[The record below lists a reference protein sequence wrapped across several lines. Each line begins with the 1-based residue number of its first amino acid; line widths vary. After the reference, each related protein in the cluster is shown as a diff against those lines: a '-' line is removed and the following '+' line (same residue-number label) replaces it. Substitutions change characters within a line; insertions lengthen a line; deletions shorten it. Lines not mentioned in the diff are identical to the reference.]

1 MALYGND
8 DAVLKLAE
16 KFKTHCLIEQ
26 QSILTNN
33 TLWTDENFQELDT
46 LYGQNLDTSAG
57 RTFQEKLDNQL
68 QQASNQALQLFAELY
83 ILDLL
88 PLGNVTFTKKIE
100 NVEHILHKCNPPVS
114 LTEEIRDTFNQGGVL
129 NGGLGYNNYRW
140 GHFIYLINLGLK
152 LSSLPLAE
160 RHDALSTTEDLINTL
175 YSPDLYEG
183 VAGVTTLQKALCF
196 LFDPEHFID
205 IISPKHLNDITKHF
219 EEYLTEEDRELYP
232 QQQARIISDKIRE
245 ERKLPD
251 WNFYLDREEW
261 EPLTTPKNTAQESEE
276 LTAAEEE
283 DEETETPL
291 DLILPEGSAE
301 DLLVPHAW
309 LNTFMRT
316 LRNKKQVI
324 LQGPPGTGKTFLAKR
339 IASKLSGSAQRR
351 SLIQF
356 HPSYTY
362 EDFFEGFRP
371 CVDSQNQKSWL
382 ELRPGPLRTIVEHAL
397 EESEYPH
404 FLIIDEINR
413 GNLASIFGE
422 LYFLLEYRKEEVR
435 LMYSGEQ
442 FSLPD
447 NLFIV
452 GTMNTADR
460 SIALV
465 DSAMRRR
472 FAFYSLHPDSEPT
485 QGLLQRWCSK
495 NLEDGSRIVALWQAL
510 NREIGVHDF
519 KVGPSYFM
527 RADIE
532 SPGVLDEVWESE
544 ILPLV
549 SEYFPHEQEN
559 TRDRFALQNLVEG
572 L

>member
-1 MALYGND
+1 MALYGNE

-16 KFKTHCLIEQ
+16 KFKNHCFINQ

-33 TLWTDENFQELDT
+33 TLWTYENFQELDT
-46 LYGQNLDTSAG
+46 LYGQNLDTSSE
-57 RTFQEKLDNQL
+57 RSFQEKLDNQL
-68 QQASNQALQLFAELY
+68 QRASNEALQLFAELY
-83 ILDLL
+83 VLDLL
-88 PLGNVTFTKKIE
+88 VLGNISATKKID
-100 NVEHILHKCNPPVS
+100 NVEHVLNKRRPPMP
-114 LTEEIRDTFNQGGVL
+114 LTEEIKDTFNQGGVL
-129 NGGLGYNNYRW
+129 NGGQGYNNYRW

-152 LSSLPLAE
+152 LSSLPIAE
-160 RHDALSTTEDLINTL
+160 RQKALSTTENIINTL

-183 VAGVTTLQKALCF
+183 VAGATTLQKALCF

-205 IISPKHLNDITKHF
+205 IISPKHLKDITQHF
-219 EEYLTEEDRELYP
+219 AEYLPEEDRDLNP
-232 QQQARIISDKIRE
+232 QRQARIISDKIRE

-251 WNFYLDREEW
+251 WDFYIDREEW
-261 EPLTTPKNTAQESEE
+261 ESLPTPKKTAQALEE
-276 LTAAEEE
+276 ATPTE
-283 DEETETPL
+283 DEEGDAEGAL
-291 DLILPEGSAE
+291 NLILPEGSAE
-301 DLLVPHAW
+301 NLLVPQVW
-309 LNTFMRT
+309 LDTFMRT
-316 LRNKKQVI
+316 LKNKKQVI

-339 IASKLSGSAQRR
+339 IASKLSGAAPRR

-371 CVDSQNQKSWL
+371 RVDSQNQKSWL

-397 EESEYPH
+397 EESQYPH

-442 FSLPD
+442 FSLPE
-447 NLFIV
+447 NLFII

-472 FAFYSLHPDSEPT
+472 FAFYSLHPDAEPT
-485 QGLLQRWCSK
+485 QNLLQRWSHK

-510 NREIGVHDF
+510 NDEIGVHDF

-532 SPGVLDEVWESE
+532 GPGVLQEVWETE

-549 SEYFPHEQEN
+549 SEYFPHEQEK
-559 TRDRFALQNLVEG
+559 TRERFALHNLIER

>member
-1 MALYGND
+1 MVLYGNH
-8 DAVLKLAE
+8 DAVLALAD
-16 KFKTHCLIEQ
+16 KFKNHCLINQ
-26 QSILTNN
+26 KSILTNN
-33 TLWTDENFQELDT
+33 TLWTHENFQELDT

-68 QQASNQALQLFAELY
+68 KTASNEALQLFAELY

-88 PLGNVTFTKKIE
+88 VLGNISSTKKIE
-100 NVEHILHKCNPPVS
+100 NVEHVLNKCQPPVP
-114 LTEEIRDTFNQGGVL
+114 LTEEIRDPFNQGGVL
-129 NGGLGYNNYRW
+129 NGGKGYNNYRW
-140 GHFIYLINLGLK
+140 GHFIYLINLGKK
-152 LSSLPLAE
+152 LSSLSLTE
-160 RHDALSTTEDLINTL
+160 RQAALSTTESLTNTL
-175 YSPDLYEG
+175 YSPELYEG
-183 VAGVTTLQKALCF
+183 VAGVGTLQKALCF

-205 IISPKHLNDITKHF
+205 IISPKHLKDITDHF
-219 EEYLTEEDRELYP
+219 SDYLTEEDRDLDP
-232 QQQARIISDKIRE
+232 QRQARIISDKIRE

-251 WNFYLDREEW
+251 WNFYIDREEW
-261 EPLTTPKNTAQESEE
+261 ESLPTPKKNAQTSEETTPTED
-276 LTAAEEE
+276 EEE
-283 DEETETPL
+283 DTEAAL
-291 DLILPEGSAE
+291 NLALPEGSAE
-301 DLLVPHAW
+301 DLLVPETW
-309 LNTFMRT
+309 LDTFMRT

-371 CVDSQNQKSWL
+371 RVDSENQKSWL

-397 EESEYPH
+397 EESQYPH

-447 NLFIV
+447 NLFII

-472 FAFYSLHPDSEPT
+472 FAFYSLHPEVEPT
-485 QGLLQRWCSK
+485 QNLLERWSQK
-495 NLEDGSRIVALWQAL
+495 HLEDGSHIVALWKAL
-510 NREIGVHDF
+510 NDEIGVHDF

-532 SPGVLDEVWESE
+532 APGVLQEVWETE

-549 SEYFPHEQEN
+549 SEYFPHEQEK
-559 TRDRFALQNLVEG
+559 TRERFALHNLVEG

>member
-1 MALYGND
+1 MVLYGNH
-8 DAVLKLAE
+8 DAVLALAE
-16 KFKTHCLIEQ
+16 KFKTHCFVEQ
-26 QSILTNN
+26 KSILTNN
-33 TLWTDENFQELDT
+33 TLWTHKNFQELDT

-68 QQASNQALQLFAELY
+68 HEASNQALQLFAELY

-88 PLGNVTFTKKIE
+88 VLGNISSNKKIE
-100 NVEHILHKCNPPVS
+100 NVEHVLNKCQPPVS

-140 GHFIYLINLGLK
+140 GHFIYLINLGLEI
-152 LSSLPLAE
+152 SGLPIE
-160 RHDALSTTEDLINTL
+160 QREESFTTTESIISTL
-175 YSPDLYEG
+175 YNSELNEG
-183 VAGVTTLQKALCF
+183 ITGAAPLQKALCF

-205 IISPKHLNDITKHF
+205 IISPRHLKDITEHF
-219 EEYLTEEDRELYP
+219 SDYLTDEDQDLIP
-232 QQQARIISDKIRE
+232 LITDKIRE
-245 ERKLPD
+245 ERNLPD
-251 WNFYLDREEW
+251 WNFYIDREEW
-261 EPLTTPKNTAQESEE
+261 ESLPTPKNTAPESEE

-291 DLILPEGSAE
+291 DLVLPEGSAE
-301 DLLVPHAW
+301 DLLVPQAW
-309 LNTFMRT
+309 LDTFMRT

-397 EESEYPH
+397 EESQYPH

-495 NLEDGSRIVALWQAL
+495 NLEDGSRIVALWHAL

-532 SPGVLDEVWESE
+532 TPGVLDEVWETE

-549 SEYFPHEQEN
+549 GEYFPHEQGSIHE
-559 TRDRFALQNLVEG
+559 RFDLHRLGEG

>member
-1 MALYGND
+1 MARYGNE

-16 KFKTHCLIEQ
+16 KFKNHCFINQ

-33 TLWTDENFQELDT
+33 TLWTYENFQELDT
-46 LYGQNLDTSAG
+46 LYGQNLDTSSE
-57 RTFQEKLDNQL
+57 RSFQEKLDNQL
-68 QQASNQALQLFAELY
+68 QTASNEALQLFAELY

-88 PLGNVTFTKKIE
+88 VLGNITSSKKIE
-100 NVEHILHKCNPPVS
+100 NVEHILNKCRPPIP
-114 LTEEIRDTFNQGGVL
+114 LTKEIKDTFTQGGVL
-129 NGGLGYNNYRW
+129 NGGQGYNNYRW
-140 GHFIYLINLGLK
+140 GHFIYLINLGLVI
-152 LSSLPLAE
+152 SSLPKEQREGAFATAE
-160 RHDALSTTEDLINTL
+160 NIGWTL
-175 YSPDLYEG
+175 YNPEVSEG
-183 VAGVTTLQKALCF
+183 VPGVATLQKALSF
-196 LFDPEHFID
+196 LFDPEHYID
-205 IISPKHLNDITKHF
+205 IVSTKHLKDITQHF
-219 EEYLTEEDRELYP
+219 AEYLPEEDRDLDP
-232 QQQARIISDKIRE
+232 QRQARIISNKIRE

-251 WNFYLDREEW
+251 WDFYIDREEW
-261 EPLTTPKNTAQESEE
+261 ESPSTPKKTARAPEE
-276 LTAAEEE
+276 ATQIEDEEE
-283 DEETETPL
+283 DAEGAL
-291 DLILPEGSAE
+291 NLILPEGSAE
-301 DLLVPHAW
+301 DLLVPQAW
-309 LNTFMRT
+309 LDIFMRT

-339 IASKLSGSAQRR
+339 IASKLSGAAPRL

-371 CVDSQNQKSWL
+371 RVDSQNQKSWL

-397 EESEYPH
+397 EESQYPH

-442 FSLPD
+442 FSLPE
-447 NLFIV
+447 NLFII

-472 FAFYSLHPDSEPT
+472 FAFYSLHPDAEPT
-485 QGLLQRWCSK
+485 QNLLQRWSHK

-510 NREIGVHDF
+510 NDEIGVRDF

-527 RADIE
+527 RTDIE
-532 SPGVLDEVWESE
+532 GPGVLQEVWETE

-549 SEYFPHEQEN
+549 SEYFPHEPEK
-559 TRDRFALQNLVEG
+559 TRERFALHNLIEG
-572 L
+572 I